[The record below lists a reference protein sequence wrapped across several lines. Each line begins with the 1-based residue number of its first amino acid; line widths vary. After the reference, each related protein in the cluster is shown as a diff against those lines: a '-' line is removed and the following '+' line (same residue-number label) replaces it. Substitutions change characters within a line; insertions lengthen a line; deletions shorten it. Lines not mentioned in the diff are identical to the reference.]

1 MTARGRAAG
10 DTERPALVFLHG
22 FAMDSR
28 MWKRQVEAFA
38 KDYRVVLVDLPG
50 FGPQAREVG
59 EVEVAKEV
67 QRAMD
72 VAHVESA
79 HFIASAFG
87 AAVAVDFAL
96 QYGDRVSSMVLASP
110 MLLGRKLAIE
120 SWQRCVGLANDGDRA
135 TAAEMWLEDPLF
147 ESLRHSEELFD
158 EVRGIVLDYMGYHW
172 TGKVQAQWGDPDPVN
187 HLSSIKAPT
196 LVISGGRDLP
206 AFTAM
211 AEAYVKAL
219 PNARREVIET
229 AGHHVNLEA
238 SQAFNT
244 AVKQHLAQNRS

>member
-1 MTARGRAAG
+1 MTARAPAA
-10 DTERPALVFLHG
+10 DERPALVFLHG

-28 MWKRQVEAFA
+28 MWRRQVEAFS
-38 KDYRVVLVDLPG
+38 KDYRLVLVDLPG

-59 EVEVAKEV
+59 EIDQAKEV
-67 QRAMD
+67 KRAMD
-72 VAHVESA
+72 VAHLEKA
-79 HFIASAFG
+79 HIVASAFG
-87 AAVAVDFAL
+87 AAVAIDFAL
-96 QYGDRVSSMVLASP
+96 QYPDRVQSLVLASP

-158 EVRGIVLDYMGYHW
+158 EVRGIVLDYMGHHW
-172 TGKVQAQWGDPDPVN
+172 TGKVQAQWNDPDPMPR
-187 HLSSIKAPT
+187 LSSIKAPT
-196 LVISGGRDLP
+196 LVVSGGRDLP
-206 AFTAM
+206 AFSGM
-211 AEAYVKAL
+211 AEAYVKGM

-238 SQAFNT
+238 SQAFDT
-244 AVKQHLAQNRS
+244 ALKQHLAANK

>member
-1 MTARGRAAG
+1 MTARARAA
-10 DTERPALVFLHG
+10 DDRPALVFLHG

-28 MWKRQVEAFA
+28 IWRRQVEAFG
-38 KDYRVVLVDLPG
+38 KDYRLLLVDLPG

-59 EVEVAKEV
+59 EIEIAKEV
-67 QRAMD
+67 KRAMD
-72 VAHVESA
+72 AAHLGTAHV
-79 HFIASAFG
+79 IASAFG
-87 AAVAVDFAL
+87 AAVAIDLAL
-96 QYGDRVSSMVLASP
+96 QFPDRIASLVLASP
-110 MLLGRKLAIE
+110 MLLGRKLGIE

-158 EVRGIVLDYMGYHW
+158 EVRAIVLDYMGHHW
-172 TGKVQAQWGDPDPVN
+172 TGKVQAQWADPDPMPR
-187 HLSSIKAPT
+187 LSSIKIPT
-196 LVISGGRDLP
+196 LIVSGGRDLP
-206 AFTAM
+206 AFTGM
-211 AEAYVKAL
+211 AEAYVKAM

-244 AVKQHLAQNRS
+244 AMKQHLAQNR

>member
-1 MTARGRAAG
+1 MTARARAA
-10 DTERPALVFLHG
+10 DDRPALVFLHG

-28 MWKRQVEAFA
+28 IWRRQVEAFG
-38 KDYRVVLVDLPG
+38 KDFRLLLVDLPG

-59 EVEVAKEV
+59 EIEIAKEV
-67 QRAMD
+67 KRAMD
-72 VAHVESA
+72 AAHLGTAHV
-79 HFIASAFG
+79 IASAFG
-87 AAVAVDFAL
+87 AAVAIDLAL
-96 QYGDRVSSMVLASP
+96 QFPDRIASLVLASP
-110 MLLGRKLAIE
+110 MLLGRKLGIE

-158 EVRGIVLDYMGYHW
+158 EVRAIVLDYMGHHW
-172 TGKVQAQWGDPDPVN
+172 TGKVQAQWADPDPMPR
-187 HLSSIKAPT
+187 LSSIKIPT
-196 LVISGGRDLP
+196 LIVSGGRDLP
-206 AFTAM
+206 AFTGM
-211 AEAYVKAL
+211 AEAYVKAM

-244 AVKQHLAQNRS
+244 AMKQHLAQNR